1 MHGVC
6 CKVEE
11 ISFSANVISYYRHST
26 TLRSRKSKK
35 TMIYRRSREAQELP
49 VWLQL
54 DCFGIKDEENH
65 EELERRQLG
74 ERHVRMRRI

>member
-1 MHGVC
+1 
-6 CKVEE
+6 
-11 ISFSANVISYYRHST
+11 
-26 TLRSRKSKK
+26 
-35 TMIYRRSREAQELP
+35 MIYRRSQEAQELP